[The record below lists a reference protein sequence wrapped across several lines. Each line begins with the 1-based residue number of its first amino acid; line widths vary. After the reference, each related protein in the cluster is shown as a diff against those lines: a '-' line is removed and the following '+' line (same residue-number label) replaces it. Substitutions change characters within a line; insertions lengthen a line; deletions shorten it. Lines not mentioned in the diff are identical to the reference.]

1 MKEQQI
7 IITFENGETLKGELV
22 SWSKE
27 LTKYTEEVVQYNFS
41 IRV

>member
-1 MKEQQI
+1 MKNENI

-27 LTKYTEEVVQYNFS
+27 LNKLDELVQYNFS

>member
-1 MKEQQI
+1 MKNEKVT
-7 IITFENGETLKGELV
+7 ITFENGETLRGELV

-27 LTKYTEEVVQYNFS
+27 MNKLDELVQYNFS